1 MPLQPYFD
9 RDASERR
16 EADIWGRLDEI
27 ERRVGVI
34 ERPTEPDS
42 GTITPAI
49 NNFVLNGD
57 GNYTQGGMVSA
68 STFANK
74 EHVAAHWYTLPSSGS
89 TQLIEHTT
97 STESSHALM
106 NSTHPSYSDPAC
118 AWDKSAGVFKLG
130 GGSSL
135 IHPLTKNLALPGLR
149 LFVQAKMKLDTG
161 VSITSTH
168 QIQAAIMENLGSGS
182 RRIVE
187 ASGFNLGLDAVGGTG
202 ATTRQYV
209 VEIITTNGTSRSNAT
224 SITNSVATLSAT
236 QFVSI
241 SWHQHLGVISIHIYR
256 SEDGG
261 ATWKKITG
269 TGLTGGTSYFDTGA
283 AGVTASLPSA
293 ANQKA
298 FARVIVSDALTSN
311 WQLVTFSIPIPPYY
325 TMLVAPDKQM
335 LEISV
340 VDSSGSP
347 VSTTNRGI
355 LVDKVGVSYNNG
367 IWTPSPEDLI
377 TGATVQSTNPDPGQ
391 GPGGGFGDPEDG
403 GGTCVLLDQPV
414 LMADGS
420 TKPAGQ
426 VEVGDKIKA
435 LNFETRKLEDTEV
448 TKVRH
453 GTTHNVLSVTTT
465 HSTLQNNP
473 PHRILTPTNGLG
485 QAAVSF
491 TLASKVL
498 VAGYIDG
505 NEVVFEDSVTGLYM
519 STTEAPTPVVTFHV
533 SHPSRNYI
541 AGHLDNGIGGPVSH
555 NRKPLEFN

>member
-1 MPLQPYFD
+1 MPLYFD
-9 RDASERR
+9 REASERR
-16 EADIWGRLDEI
+16 EADIWGRLSELEGRI
-27 ERRVGVI
+27 STI
-34 ERPTEPDS
+34 ERPASPDT
-42 GTITPAI
+42 TITPAI

-57 GNYTQGGMVSA
+57 GTYTQGGMVSA

-74 EHVAAHWYTLPSSGS
+74 EHVAAHWYTLVAGGS
-89 TQLIEHTT
+89 TQLVEHTT

-106 NSTHPSYSDPAC
+106 NSTHPSYANPAC
-118 AWDKSAGVFKLG
+118 SWDKSAGVFKLG

-135 IHPLTKNLALPGLR
+135 IHPLTKNLGLPGTR

-161 VSITSTH
+161 VSINSTY

-187 ASGFNLGLDAVGGTG
+187 ATGFNLGLTAVGGTG

-236 QFVSI
+236 QYVSI
-241 SWHQHLGVISIHIYR
+241 SWYQHLGVISIHIYR

-261 ATWKKITG
+261 TTWKKITG

-283 AGVTASLPSA
+283 AGVSASLPSA
-293 ANQKA
+293 SNQKA
-298 FARVIVSDALTSN
+298 LARVSVSEALTSD
-311 WQLVTFSIPIPPYY
+311 WQVVTFSVPIPPYY
-325 TMLVAPDKQM
+325 TMLTSPDKQM

-340 VDSSGSP
+340 VDSSGAA

-367 IWTPSPEDLI
+367 IWTPSPEDLT
-377 TGATVQSTNPDPGQ
+377 TGATVQSTSPDPGQ
-391 GPGGGFGDPEDG
+391 GPGGTGSPDDG
-403 GGTCVLLDQPV
+403 EGTCILLDQPV
-414 LMADGS
+414 LMADGT
-420 TKPAGQ
+420 TKPAA
-426 VEVGDKIKA
+426 EIKVGDKIKA

-448 TKVRH
+448 IKVLN
-453 GTTHNVLSVTTT
+453 GVTHNVLTVDTTN
-465 HSTLQNNP
+465 STLLNNP

-485 QAAVSF
+485 QAAVNL
-491 TLASKVL
+491 TLQSKIL

-505 NEVVFEDSVTGLYM
+505 TEVVFEDTVTGLYM
-519 STTEAPTPVVTFHV
+519 SATEAPVSVVIFHV
-533 SHPSRNYI
+533 SHPSRNFI
-541 AGHLDNGIGGPVSH
+541 SGHLKNGIGGPVSH
-555 NRKPLEFN
+555 NLKLI